1 MSQMPLSPTIKQN
14 SSRDRKSNSIETL
27 EVHLKRSFSENKDLW
42 SETYPGLTLDYL
54 SNHFYDLS
62 GNRFAR
68 SLFFDQW
75 FGGEIALKWKQ
86 YKAML
91 DMGRP
96 LSYISKSGYF
106 FETEFFV
113 DERVL
118 IPRFET
124 EVLLEQVLIELKEL
138 DKNNT
143 TPCRTLSLA
152 EVGVG
157 PGTLSLSLAQSK
169 YVHSLH
175 IDAGD
180 FSDQAL
186 EVCSLNLFRLGFVI
200 PKENKVELLKSDR
213 LANFSQKYDII
224 FSNPPYIKRQADLS
238 GVHKQVLENE
248 PEVALFLEDES
259 YDEWFACLFRQV
271 GEKLK
276 KGSVFLMEGHEDH
289 LDDQLKQIQLT
300 FPCVGEV
307 IKDLTG
313 RNRILKV
320 RKI

>member
-1 MSQMPLSPTIKQN
+1 M
-14 SSRDRKSNSIETL
+14 
-27 EVHLKRSFSENKDLW
+27 
-42 SETYPGLTLDYL
+42 
-54 SNHFYDLS
+54 
-62 GNRFAR
+62 
-68 SLFFDQW
+68 
-75 FGGEIALKWKQ
+75 
-86 YKAML
+86 
-91 DMGRP
+91 
-96 LSYISKSGYF
+96 
-106 FETEFFV
+106 
-113 DERVL
+113 
-118 IPRFET
+118 
-124 EVLLEQVLIELKEL
+124 
-138 DKNNT
+138 
-143 TPCRTLSLA
+143 
-152 EVGVG
+152 
-157 PGTLSLSLAQSK
+157 
-169 YVHSLH
+169 
-175 IDAGD
+175 
-180 FSDQAL
+180 
-186 EVCSLNLFRLGFVI
+186 
-200 PKENKVELLKSDR
+200 
-213 LANFSQKYDII
+213 ANFSQKYDII